1 MLIGI
6 NIKATILKIDNTTS
20 LMVVLMLVLQILVKR
35 QKL

>member
-1 MLIGI
+1 MLICV

-20 LMVVLMLVLQILVKR
+20 LMVVLILVLQILVKR